1 MVQTEDRLAQAM
13 LAAIPAIIVGLGV
26 GLSLLPR
33 SAASEVLTL
42 LLAWTSL
49 SLPLGI
55 ALGHC
60 VPYEES

>member
-1 MVQTEDRLAQAM
+1 MMQTEDRLNRAI
-13 LAAIPAIIVGLGV
+13 LAAVPALIVGVGV

-33 SAASEVLTL
+33 STASEVLTL

-60 VPYEES
+60 VPFEES